1 MTGIIT
7 FKDLDIWKLGIKLV
21 KEIYTITND
30 FPSSEIYGLTNQMRR
45 CAVSVPS
52 NIAEG
57 FRRKYSKEFSRF
69 LNIALGSL
77 AELETQLVI
86 AKEIGFLKSDTD
98 KDILE
103 QIDHVSRMIT
113 NLLKKL

>member
-1 MTGIIT
+1 
-7 FKDLDIWKLGIKLV
+7 
-21 KEIYTITND
+21 
-30 FPSSEIYGLTNQMRR
+30 MRR

-52 NIAEG
+52 NVAEG
-57 FRRKYSKEFSRF
+57 FRRRHPKEFKQF

-86 AKEIGFLKSDTD
+86 TKE
-98 KDILE
+98 LE
-103 QIDHVSRMIT
+103 YFGNEDEKNLLELIDHLNRMIT